1 MALNVCVFGV
11 SGYTGSK
18 LLYYLNKHKKIT
30 IIGVFGNSKIGENL
44 NEIYPTIKNLPKL
57 KITDYKDFDFS
68 KVDLVFSCLP
78 AGLFQSKIIKNLD
91 PNIPIIDLSGDFRLE
106 NKVTYESFYKTT
118 HKSFD
123 LKNKFVYGLPE
134 INRDVIKKSKFISN
148 PGCYPTS
155 ILIPLIPL
163 LKKKIINTGHIII
176 DSKSGISG
184 AGKKSVEENLVDEL
198 KNNFYSYSVTSHKH
212 FPEIDQEIKKVSK
225 KISFTFIPNLLP
237 VFCGL
242 QSNIYIDHKDV
253 ELNQIRDVID
263 SYYDGEFFIKIKKE
277 IPVKLSEVQGTNNVL
292 INIFE
297 DYEKKKFLIISSI
310 DNLIKGA
317 SGQAV
322 QNMNLM
328 FGFKENESLI

>member
-1 MALNVCVFGV
+1 MSLNVCIFGV

-30 IIGVFGNSKIGENL
+30 VVGVFGNSRIGESL
-44 NEIYPTIKNLPKL
+44 SQMHPDIKNLSEL
-57 KITDYKDFDFS
+57 KITNYYDFDFS
-68 KVDLVFSCLP
+68 KVDLIFSCLP
-78 AGLFQSKIIKNLD
+78 AGLFQSKIIENLD

-106 NKVTYESFYKTT
+106 NKRTYEKFYEMS
-118 HKSFD
+118 HKNFHLRD
-123 LKNKFVYGLPE
+123 KFVYGLTE

-163 LKKKIINTGHIII
+163 LKHDVINSGHIII
-176 DSKSGISG
+176 DSKSGMSG
-184 AGKKSVEENLVDEL
+184 AGKKSVENKLSAEL
-198 KNNFYSYSVTSHKH
+198 KNNFYSYCVTSHKH
-212 FPEIDQEIKKVSK
+212 FPEIDQEIKKVNK
-225 KISFTFIPNLLP
+225 KVSFTFVPNLLP
-237 VFCGL
+237 IFCGL
-242 QSNIYIDHKDV
+242 QSNIYIDHTDFKLK
-253 ELNQIRDVID
+253 EIREVIHNF
-263 SYYDGEFFIKIKKE
+263 YNGEFFIKIKDEK
-277 IPVKLSEVQGTNNVL
+277 PVKLSQVQGTNDVF

-297 DYEKKKFLIISSI
+297 DFEKKKILIISSI

-317 SGQAV
+317 AGQAI